1 MNILN
6 IIKSKVS
13 QNFKN
18 KLRNFWI
25 ITKFLPIT
33 FIVDIVGSCNLA
45 CPTCPSGGIKKN
57 RGGKMSLDHFEKIL
71 EKIEKDYVCEGISLF
86 NWTEPMLHPEFEK
99 FVLAIKRRGFRCR
112 ISTNFNLENSAIRL
126 FNALPDEITISLSGY
141 TQDIYSKGHKQ
152 GDIEDVKK
160 NMLIFSNLCS
170 QKGVNPN
177 VTVYY
182 HIYTYNQHEIEMM
195 KNYSENLGFK
205 FGSSPAYYMPI
216 ERVENFINNRI
227 DFAER
232 SYIRNDL
239 LIDIS
244 RLVEES
250 KKEDTSYCLLQ
261 TAQVTIDCRGIVQLC
276 CAVYDST
283 KFSIKD
289 FLSISP
295 KELHI
300 SKMNNKYCEQC
311 TKAGLNVYANWH
323 SYKNLANRKYSFL
336 KNHE

>member
-1 MNILN
+1 
-6 IIKSKVS
+6 
-13 QNFKN
+13 
-18 KLRNFWI
+18 
-25 ITKFLPIT
+25 
-33 FIVDIVGSCNLA
+33 
-45 CPTCPSGGIKKN
+45 
-57 RGGKMSLDHFEKIL
+57 
-71 EKIEKDYVCEGISLF
+71 
-86 NWTEPMLHPEFEK
+86 
-99 FVLAIKRRGFRCR
+99 
-112 ISTNFNLENSAIRL
+112 
-126 FNALPDEITISLSGY
+126 
-141 TQDIYSKGHKQ
+141 
-152 GDIEDVKK
+152 
-160 NMLIFSNLCS
+160 MLIFSNLCS

-195 KNYSENLGFK
+195 KNYSENLGFT
-205 FGSSPAYYMPI
+205 FGASPAYYMPI
-216 ERVENFINNRI
+216 ERVENYINNRI

-239 LIDIS
+239 LIDICK
-244 RLVEES
+244 LVEES

-289 FLSISP
+289 FLSLSP
-295 KELHI
+295 KELHT
-300 SKMNNKYCEQC
+300 SKLNNKYCEQC